1 VTTASSPRTRLR
13 RGVALAMAAL
23 LAVAAYMVGLSGVGA
38 GDGRATAEEVHLGPA
53 TVRVPAVTSRGNA
66 VQATA
71 GEIVR
76 LEIAVDERTSWRS
89 VAVDLPPWL
98 ASVGDV
104 DLVSEDGVRRLY
116 SDAEDLLEG
125 RLSISA
131 SDPGHLRLDL
141 EVEAPEEGWEGP
153 DNGRITLTLDGDVV
167 ELAVARD
174 DMEEDP
180 VAAGNAI
187 DPWPAER
194 EGLRPWVDDE
204 DERRDRAELNGWTS
218 APEGTP
224 IDDWT
229 RFVRIKD
236 RSSPAQGRWLTDVH
250 VYPGDW
256 LDVALW
262 FGNSAWPKAVADD
275 IDDPRPETVDPA
287 FAENLR
293 LLLSV
298 PEGVGELHRVAGRVV
313 ASNTEPAAIGHV
325 ATVSAERPVRLLAA
339 TGESFRVTGEDDL
352 GSSWIATSASESA
365 GSRGTRIGFEF
376 DGLSSRYVY
385 PGSKEGWA
393 VPVMIRADVDERVT
407 ETGA

>member
-236 RSSPAQGRWLTDVH
+236 ASSPAQGRWLTDVH

-275 IDDPRPETVDPA
+275 IDDPRPRRSIRPSPRTFGCSSRSRRVSASYTVSPD
-287 FAENLR
+287 
-293 LLLSV
+293 
-298 PEGVGELHRVAGRVV
+298 GVV

>member
-153 DNGRITLTLDGDVV
+153 DNDRITLTLDGDVV

-236 RSSPAQGRWLTDVH
+236 ASSPAQGRWLTDVH
-250 VYPGDW
+250 VYPGDV
-256 LDVALW
+256 LDVSLW
-262 FGNSAWPKAVADD
+262 YANSAWPVAEVEAVAD
-275 IDDPRPETVDPA
+275 PEPDRIDPA
-287 FAENLR
+287 LLR
-293 LLLSV
+293 NFRPLLAV
-298 PEGVGELHRVAGRVV
+298 PEGVSELHQVRGRIV
-313 ASNTEPAAIGHV
+313 ASNTEPPAIGHV
-325 ATVSAERPVRLLAA
+325 ATVAADRPVELVVLRDDRYRVLTDQEIGTSWFATAA
-339 TGESFRVTGEDDL
+339 AE
-352 GSSWIATSASESA
+352 AA
-365 GSRGTRIGFEF
+365 GSTGPVVGFEF
-376 DGLSSRYVY
+376 DDVPDHYIY
-385 PGSKEGWA
+385 PGTREGYA
-393 VPVMIRADVDERVT
+393 VRVSVRADREER
-407 ETGA
+407 GDG